1 MEYNFVEKSRMVVNE
16 KEGRKEGRKEERKA
30 KERKERIERDQ
41 YPSLTY
47 YLLCKEVYPK
57 AHPI

>member
-16 KEGRKEGRKEERKA
+16 KEGRKEGRKA

-41 YPSLTY
+41 YHTLTY
-47 YLLCKEVYPK
+47 YLLCKEVFPK